1 VRTSILLW
9 SAASGLLLGFFAG
22 VMGFAIL
29 IVGGE
34 LLPGVIPRLGTRGK
48 LVAAIIS
55 FAVLPLA
62 GATLGWLEGRL
73 KLR

>member
-1 VRTSILLW
+1 
-9 SAASGLLLGFFAG
+9 
-22 VMGFAIL
+22 MGFAVL

-62 GATLGWLEGRL
+62 GAALGWLEGRL